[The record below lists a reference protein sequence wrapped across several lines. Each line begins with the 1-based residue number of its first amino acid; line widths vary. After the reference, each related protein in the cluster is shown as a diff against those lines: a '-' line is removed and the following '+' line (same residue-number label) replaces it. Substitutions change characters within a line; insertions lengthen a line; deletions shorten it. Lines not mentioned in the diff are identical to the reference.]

1 MSKVVVKRLGVFSL
15 AKLSAVTGAGLGL
28 VIGIPFGLIMIVFGA
43 AIMSQ
48 SGGDAAAGAGVGVG
62 LGLFYMIGLPI
73 IYGVF
78 GLIGGA
84 VYALIYNFA
93 SGIIG
98 GIEMELETAAPEY
111 GAPPP
116 PSWEAHSYGAGP
128 QQSSYTGG
136 APGQF

>member
-1 MSKVVVKRLGVFSL
+1 MSQKVIVKRLGVFSL

-28 VIGIPFGLIMIVFGA
+28 VIGIPVGLIMIVFGA
-43 AIMSQ
+43 AMMSQ
-48 SGGDAAAGAGVGVG
+48 GGGDAAAGAGVGVG
-62 LGLFYMIGLPI
+62 IGIFYMIGLPI

-93 SGIIG
+93 AGVLG
-98 GIEMELETAAPEY
+98 GIEMELENASDVGY

-116 PSWEAHSYGAGP
+116 PVWEANSYGAGQP
-128 QQSSYTGG
+128 PYSGG
-136 APGQF
+136 VSNQY